1 MKCDTVVDLIPLY
14 YYGELTPAQEE
25 EVEAHVFEC
34 SACKKELDLHE
45 QITQTLDNYR
55 VEPVSLSALECR
67 RQLMDTI
74 RREESSEPKQSWWT
88 LLWQP
93 IRVTLRPVGALALL
107 ALGFF
112 AGQRQFFDMTPG
124 NNSAA
129 MAEPVFSAVRSVQAD
144 ASGGIQIA
152 LDETRRRT
160 VKGSLD
166 DDRIA
171 RLLLAAARDEANPGL
186 RVESIEILKNYS
198 ESDQVRA
205 ALIQALTHDA
215 NPGVR
220 LKALEGLKQMA
231 SHPEVRKT
239 LAQVL
244 QKDDNAGVR
253 IQAIDL
259 LVQQRDDAIVGILQR
274 LVGREDN
281 NYVRMR
287 CKNALEEMNASVGTF

>member
-1 MKCDTVVDLIPLY
+1 M
-14 YYGELTPAQEE
+14 
-25 EVEAHVFEC
+25 
-34 SACKKELDLHE
+34 
-45 QITQTLDNYR
+45 
-55 VEPVSLSALECR
+55 
-67 RQLMDTI
+67 
-74 RREESSEPKQSWWT
+74 
-88 LLWQP
+88 
-93 IRVTLRPVGALALL
+93 

-112 AGQRQFFDMTPG
+112 AGQRSLFDLMPG
-124 NNSAA
+124 NGSPV
-129 MAEPVFSAVRSVQAD
+129 AEPVFSAVRSVQAD
-144 ASGGIQIA
+144 ASGAVQIA

-160 VKGSLD
+160 VKGNLE
-166 DDRIA
+166 DDRIS

-205 ALIQALTHDA
+205 ALIHALTHDS

-220 LKALEGLKQMA
+220 LKAIEGLKDMA
-231 SHPEVRKT
+231 SHPEVRRT

-259 LVQQRDDAIVGILQR
+259 LVQQRDDAIVGLLQG
-274 LVGREDN
+274 LIGREDN